1 MYKANIGAK
10 IEPIPL
16 KSVMPQKTHLT
27 LSSYARR
34 GGRERVAPFPLPPYL
49 MRMTS
54 PMTLPQDIQDMI
66 DDFAFLSDW
75 EERYT
80 HVIDMGK
87 NLAPLAPSEKN
98 IASKVKGC
106 VSQVW
111 LVSEH
116 SGDISDPVITFRG
129 DSDAHIVKG
138 LVAVTLQIFSGRKAS
153 LIQSLDAPQI
163 LKQLELDEHLSPQR
177 SNGLKAMI
185 GRIKTEAEAA
195 LN

>member
-1 MYKANIGAK
+1 
-10 IEPIPL
+10 
-16 KSVMPQKTHLT
+16 
-27 LSSYARR
+27 
-34 GGRERVAPFPLPPYL
+34 
-49 MRMTS
+49 
-54 PMTLPQDIQDMI
+54 MTLPADIQDMI

-98 IASKVKGC
+98 IANKVKGC

-116 SGDISDPVITFRG
+116 SSAADPVLTFRG

-138 LVAVTLQIFSGRKAS
+138 LVAVTLKIFSGRKAS
-153 LIQSLDAPQI
+153 IIRDLDAAFI
-163 LKQLELDEHLSPQR
+163 LKQLDLDEHLSPQR

-185 GRIKTEAEAA
+185 GRIKTEAATA
-195 LN
+195 LA

>member
-1 MYKANIGAK
+1 MTGLNMRGSEKPRVASN
-10 IEPIPL
+10 P
-16 KSVMPQKTHLT
+16 
-27 LSSYARR
+27 SYA
-34 GGRERVAPFPLPPYL
+34 YL
-49 MRMTS
+49 EAMTTT
-54 PMTLPQDIQDMI
+54 PNLPQDIQDMI

-87 NLAPLAPSEKN
+87 NLAPLDPTEKN

-116 SGDISDPVITFRG
+116 SGEADDPVLTFRG

-153 LIQSLDAPQI
+153 LIRDLDAPQI

-177 SNGLKAMI
+177 SNGLQAMI
-185 GRIKTEAEAA
+185 GRIKTEASAA
-195 LN
+195 LA